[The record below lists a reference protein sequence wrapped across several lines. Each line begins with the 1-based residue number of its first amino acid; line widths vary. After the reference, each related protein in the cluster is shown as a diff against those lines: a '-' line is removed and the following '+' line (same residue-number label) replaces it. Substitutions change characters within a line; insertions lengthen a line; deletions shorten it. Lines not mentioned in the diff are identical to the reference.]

1 MAIKQRNVVLV
12 SRDVDGNTCMD
23 MPLTCIDQVE
33 GMDEFIAS
41 YIASQEEALAGV
53 LNTKIMTPFLVK
65 LVIDAATSLACPT
78 GMIGFFALKSVPPGW
93 LICNGSAVSRT
104 TYAKLFSIW
113 GTTWGEGDGS
123 TTFNLPNL
131 DGRFLEGTTDI
142 AKVGQYVEA
151 GLPNITGGFTIDVAG
166 VGRFGIADAKG
177 AFTASASYD
186 IHFDSGAYRGKHYT
200 RAEFSA
206 DRSTGIYGGSST
218 VHPSSI
224 LFMPCIKF

>member
-151 GLPNITGGFTIDVAG
+151 GLPNITGTLQ
-166 VGRFGIADAKG
+166 VGGYPLHTANHTGAFYGTNYGYADYHGQDGRSNVPEAFGIDA
-177 AFTASASYD
+177 S
-186 IHFDSGAYRGKHYT
+186 
-200 RAEFSA
+200 
-206 DRSTGIYGGSST
+206 RSNPMFGMSNTIQP
-218 VHPSSI
+218 PSVALI
-224 LFMPCIKF
+224 ACIKI

>member
-113 GTTWGEGDGS
+113 GTTWGKGDGS

-151 GLPNITGGFTIDVAG
+151 GLPNITGKYNCSNLTNAPGSNLTTEGSLFNEQG
-166 VGRFGIADAKG
+166 
-177 AFTASASYD
+177 SAPENAT
-186 IHFDSGAYRGKHYT
+186 GEYRGT
-200 RAEFSA
+200 NAICLDASR
-206 DRSTGIYGGSST
+206 SST
-218 VHPSSI
+218 IFGQSMTVQPAS
-224 LFMPCIKF
+224 LLLMPCIKC

>member
-113 GTTWGEGDGS
+113 GTTWGEGDGE

-151 GLPNITGGFTIDVAG
+151 GLPNITGNAGFGDAYLGNT
-166 VGRFGIADAKG
+166 GISG
-177 AFTASASYD
+177 AFYVGSTAYCITGYQKGNNKSVAL
-186 IHFDSGAYRGKHYT
+186 DS
-200 RAEFSA
+200 S
-206 DRSTGIYGGSST
+206 RSSSIYGQTST
-218 VHPSSI
+218 VQPHA
-224 LFMPCIKF
+224 LRALPCIKV

>member
-113 GTTWGEGDGS
+113 GTTWGEGDGE

-151 GLPNITGGFTIDVAG
+151 GLPNITGQANLSNGWGGVA
-166 VGRFGIADAKG
+166 DNG
-177 AFTASASYD
+177 ALKRQ
-186 IHFDSGAYRGKHYT
+186 G
-200 RAEFSA
+200 
-206 DRSTGIYGGSST
+206 STGAPGGGAANGTNLQFDASWSSSIYRVNST
-218 VHPSSI
+218 VQPASIQLIPS
-224 LFMPCIKF
+224 IKT

>member
-33 GMDEFIAS
+33 GMDEFMAS

-113 GTTWGEGDGS
+113 GTTWGEGDGA

-151 GLPNITGGFTIDVAG
+151 GLPNIIRTEVNFQIAIYFQIASVIERNDALTFHGDAFISNIKRTVAN
-166 VGRFGIADAKG
+166 
-177 AFTASASYD
+177 
-186 IHFDSGAYRGKHYT
+186 
-200 RAEFSA
+200 
-206 DRSTGIYGGSST
+206 
-218 VHPSSI
+218 
-224 LFMPCIKF
+224 

>member
-41 YIASQEEALAGV
+41 CIASQEEALAGV

-113 GTTWGEGDGS
+113 GTTWGEGDGA

-151 GLPNITGGFTIDVAG
+151 GLPNITGLTRSISCAQFSTNEGD
-166 VGRFGIADAKG
+166 DG
-177 AFTASASYD
+177 AMYLQ
-186 IHFDSGAYRGKHYT
+186 RGQQY
-200 RAEFSA
+200 RAEVNNSVTQPRVGIDA
-206 DRSTGIYGGSST
+206 SRSSSVYGAST
-218 VHPSSI
+218 TVQPNAI
-224 LFMPCIKF
+224 LMLACIKI

>member
-113 GTTWGEGDGS
+113 GTTWGEGDGE

-151 GLPNITGGFTIDVAG
+151 GLPNITGFVAN
-166 VGRFGIADAKG
+166 IAGDLGGTGPFVNQQNAGTGWGPKDNRG
-177 AFTASASYD
+177 NTRQFFNASA
-186 IHFDSGAYRGKHYT
+186 AHY
-200 RAEFSA
+200 
-206 DRSTGIYGGSST
+206 IYGASDT
-218 VHPSSI
+218 VQPRS
-224 LFMPCIKF
+224 LQFLPCIKF

>member
-33 GMDEFIAS
+33 GMDEFMAS

-104 TYAKLFSIW
+104 TYAKLFNIW
-113 GTTWGEGDGS
+113 GTTWGEGDGE

-151 GLPNITGGFTIDVAG
+151 GLPNITGKVSDFNDRSI
-166 VGRFGIADAKG
+166 GISPSG
-177 AFTASASYD
+177 AFYK
-186 IHFDSGAYRGKHYT
+186 SGTTWARPG
-200 RAEFSA
+200 EW
-206 DRSTGIYGGSST
+206 GGSDAT
-218 VHPSSI
+218 RYSI
-224 LFMPCIKF
+224 SMDAYKSNVLYGKSNEVQPPAAWLLVCIKI

>member
-33 GMDEFIAS
+33 GMDEFIDS

-113 GTTWGEGDGS
+113 GTTWGKGD
-123 TTFNLPNL
+123 
-131 DGRFLEGTTDI
+131 
-142 AKVGQYVEA
+142 
-151 GLPNITGGFTIDVAG
+151 
-166 VGRFGIADAKG
+166 
-177 AFTASASYD
+177 
-186 IHFDSGAYRGKHYT
+186 
-200 RAEFSA
+200 
-206 DRSTGIYGGSST
+206 
-218 VHPSSI
+218 
-224 LFMPCIKF
+224 

>member
-151 GLPNITGGFTIDVAG
+151 GLPNITGSFNAQQNNSDLFWG
-166 VGRFGIADAKG
+166 VETTG
-177 AFTASASYD
+177 AFVDDHPFPGKVNFSEGTQGYGYSFDAS
-186 IHFDSGAYRGKHYT
+186 RLNP
-200 RAEFSA
+200 
-206 DRSTGIYGGSST
+206 IYGTTSSVQPPALT
-218 VHPSSI
+218 F
-224 LFMPCIKF
+224 LACIKF

>member
-151 GLPNITGGFTIDVAG
+151 GLPNITGDYQALSAVNWQQANGAFYIDG
-166 VGRFGIADAKG
+166 VHGAIAQGIESQTSLSHMN
-177 AFTASASYD
+177 FTAS
-186 IHFDSGAYRGKHYT
+186 RL
-200 RAEFSA
+200 SA
-206 DRSTGIYGGSST
+206 VFGNSQT
-218 VHPSSI
+218 VQPLSI
-224 LFMPCIKF
+224 RLLPCIKS

>member
-151 GLPNITGGFTIDVAG
+151 GLPNITGAVEETFLTDIESAPGWSEGSMFWTTAQIINRNTNQG
-166 VGRFGIADAKG
+166 ENEWGKRLNFDA
-177 AFTASASYD
+177 SLS
-186 IHFDSGAYRGKHYT
+186 
-200 RAEFSA
+200 
-206 DRSTGIYGGSST
+206 SST
-218 VHPSSI
+218 FGTSQTVQPTS
-224 LFMPCIKF
+224 LKLLPCIKF